1 MRVTASK
8 VGLLAYCAW
17 WARPEAKWDTTTSKH
32 ADRGTRF
39 HKAMDRYLSA
49 PSDQVA
55 KPEDLEEDIR
65 EEYKQATAWLRSTI
79 LRDSDCTSDIDTEVA
94 FAWDPATDQAHVLDV
109 IDRQYRPSSRLCGTA
124 DLVVRNAYGVD
135 VYDYKTG
142 SGADA
147 GPQLRALGLMAARA
161 YGVSTVRVAA
171 LEVSKSGV
179 VEVCAETLDE
189 FELAGVAGDL
199 AEQIAAVDTAEPKP
213 GPHCG
218 ELYCPARLTCPL
230 GNTAMAEVVDVVPAD
245 SLVRRREYRIT
256 DPITTPE
263 HAAWALDVC
272 RLVGAKLDAIKDSIK
287 AMVPPEG
294 LTLEDGSVLRETKA
308 TITAFDKR
316 KALALCKQLGATP
329 EQIAALNYTFEKSNG
344 LRVSGGSAKPRTK
357 RTRAS

>member
-39 HKAMDRYLSA
+39 HAAIARYVDGNFA
-49 PSDQVA
+49 IEKVEDDIRDEYAHAVEWVA
-55 KPEDLEEDIR
+55 K
-65 EEYKQATAWLRSTI
+65 QCSV
-79 LRDSDCTSDIDTEVA
+79 EVSWGVERA
-94 FAWDPATDQAHVLDV
+94 FAWDPSTDTAEALDI
-109 IDRQYRPSSRLCGTA
+109 IDRQYRPTSRLCGTA
-124 DLVVRNAYGVD
+124 DVVLIRGD
-135 VYDYKTG
+135 TLEVYDWKTG

-161 YGVSTVRVAA
+161 YGVSNGVSTVRVAA

-213 GPHCG
+213 GSHCG

-230 GNTAMAEVVDVVPAD
+230 GNAAMAEVVDVVPAD

-294 LTLEDGSVLRETKA
+294 LALEDGSVLRETKA
-308 TITAFDKR
+308 TITAFDKH

-344 LRVSGGSAKPRTK
+344 LRVSGGPAKPRTK
-357 RTRAS
+357 RTRAA

>member
-1 MRVTASK
+1 MMRVTASK
-8 VGLLAYCAW
+8 VGLLSYCQW
-17 WARPEAKWDTTTSKH
+17 WARSEAKWDTRTSSA

-39 HKAMDRYLSA
+39 HAAIAKAVRTGERDTSELA
-49 PSDQVA
+49 
-55 KPEDLEEDIR
+55 EDIR
-65 EEYKQATAWLRSTI
+65 QEYEHAFAWLDALPRGP
-79 LRDSDCTSDIDTEVA
+79 RIDEEVA
-94 FAWDPATDQAHVLDV
+94 FAWDPDSDTAEVLGV
-109 IDRQYRPSSRLCGTA
+109 IDRQYKPTSRLCGTA
-124 DLVVRNAYGVD
+124 DLVVNDAGAGEVWVFD
-135 VYDYKTG
+135 WKTG
-142 SGADA
+142 SGEGA
-147 GPQLRALGLMAARA
+147 GPQLRVLGLMAARA
-161 YGVSTVRVAA
+161 YGVDTVRVAA

-179 VEVCAETLDE
+179 NEVAWETLDA
-189 FELAGVAGDL
+189 FALAGIAGDL
-199 AEQIAAVDTAEPKP
+199 AEQLASIKDAEPKP
-213 GPHCG
+213 GSHCG

-308 TITAFDKR
+308 TITAFDKH